1 MCPVGEH
8 PMRRGRHSELPEIQD
23 APEVHDLGRGSI
35 IRFGKQRF
43 LISDTAILGQIE
55 MSFQRENVGDDWE
68 IVLMVGGLPL
78 MGDWEAL

>member
-1 MCPVGEH
+1 
-8 PMRRGRHSELPEIQD
+8 
-23 APEVHDLGRGSI
+23 
-35 IRFGKQRF
+35 
-43 LISDTAILGQIE
+43 